1 MIRCWVGLG
10 SNIGDREAYLKN
22 GVRLLSGENQ
32 INVLKVSSIYETA
45 PYGPVEQ
52 DAFLN
57 MVVEI
62 ETSFSP
68 EALLKVTQGI
78 EKANNRERL
87 VHWGPRTLDLDILLY
102 ADKIIRM
109 ENLIIPH
116 PEMASRLF
124 VLVPL
129 KEIAREF
136 IVPGLNSSI
145 QELYERLNDYKGV
158 QLWKQN
164 NGVGEFGLFES

>member
-1 MIRCWVGLG
+1 MNRCWIGLG

-22 GVRLLSGENQ
+22 GVHLLSRENQ

-52 DAFLN
+52 EAFLN
-57 MVVEI
+57 MVAEI
-62 ETSFSP
+62 ETSLSP

-78 EKANNRERL
+78 EKENNRERL
-87 VHWGPRTLDLDILLY
+87 VHWGPRTLDLDILLF

-116 PEMASRLF
+116 PEMARRLF

-136 IVPGLNSSI
+136 IVPGLNASI

>member
-1 MIRCWVGLG
+1 VNQCWVGLG
-10 SNIGDREAYLKN
+10 SNLGDREDYLKQGIRSLN
-22 GVRLLSGENQ
+22 LAEGVR
-32 INVLKVSSIYETA
+32 VLKVSSIYETA
-45 PYGPVEQ
+45 PYGPVDQ
-52 DAFLN
+52 APFLN

-62 ETSFSP
+62 ETKLSP
-68 EALLKVTQGI
+68 EKLLGVTQDI
-78 EKANNRERL
+78 EKKNKRERL

-116 PEMASRLF
+116 PEMARRLF

-129 KEIAREF
+129 KEIARELV
-136 IVPGLNSSI
+136 VPGLDANI
-145 QELYERLNDYKGV
+145 KELYERFNDYKGV